1 MLKILRK
8 LLLHESGQ
16 STVEYAV
23 IVFFSLVTA
32 IFFIWFF
39 TGALAGFHY
48 NVSSVVCLPVP

>member
-1 MLKILRK
+1 MLNVLRKIL
-8 LLLHESGQ
+8 LNDSGQ
-16 STVEYAV
+16 SMVEYAV

-39 TGALAGFHY
+39 TGSLAGFHY